1 MKTKNFFKNSSKVIA
16 AFLLTGAMS
25 VAIWGIATYDNSNA
39 KYNAEGNN
47 TEMSGTLS
55 NLFSNAVIKQVKEIN
70 VEIAKLEQKKAKVMN
85 KLEKAKADR
94 DKDHAMVAGMYFH
107 PAQDVTEMAILE
119 GQVKKLD
126 SKIAALEKKEK
137 NLALK

>member
-16 AFLLTGAMS
+16 AFFLTGAMS

-55 NLFSNAVIKQVKEIN
+55 NVFSNAVIKQVKEIN

-94 DKDHAMVAGMYFH
+94 NKEHAMVAGMYFQ
-107 PAQDVTEMAILE
+107 PAQDVSEMAILE
-119 GQVKKLD
+119 GQVKRLD
-126 SKIAALEKKEK
+126 NKIAALEKKEK